1 MPADLHVDV
10 FDWNFSELP
19 VGHFDIIW
27 ASPPC
32 ETFSAAAR
40 KMIGRHGYTRETL
53 EQNILE
59 RGVPILRRTELII
72 DYFQPRLWFI
82 ENPQTGRMKDFIFDR
97 PYYDVD
103 YCRYCDWGLR
113 KRTRVWTNKEGF
125 EPLLCNKACGSFEN
139 GKHLMQVN
147 SRGGG
152 SDRRM
157 RYRIPPQ
164 LIYELLA

>member
-1 MPADLHVDV
+1 MASVNKVARELEHEVVSLDRGMPADLHIDV
-10 FDWNFSELP
+10 FDWNFSKLL
-19 VGHFDIIW
+19 VGHFNIIW

-82 ENPQTGRMKDFIFDR
+82 ENPQ
-97 PYYDVD
+97 
-103 YCRYCDWGLR
+103 
-113 KRTRVWTNKEGF
+113 N
-125 EPLLCNKACGSFEN
+125 
-139 GKHLMQVN
+139 
-147 SRGGG
+147 
-152 SDRRM
+152 
-157 RYRIPPQ
+157 
-164 LIYELLA
+164 